1 MWPQLKTGVQSAN
14 GDGADDAAC
23 DAACLAM
30 PLALRCRL
38 PCDAADDVPI
48 GREISH
54 RICTF
59 GGEFA
64 YLMASLPI

>member
-1 MWPQLKTGVQSAN
+1 MPLAMPL
-14 GDGADDAAC
+14 ALRCRLPC